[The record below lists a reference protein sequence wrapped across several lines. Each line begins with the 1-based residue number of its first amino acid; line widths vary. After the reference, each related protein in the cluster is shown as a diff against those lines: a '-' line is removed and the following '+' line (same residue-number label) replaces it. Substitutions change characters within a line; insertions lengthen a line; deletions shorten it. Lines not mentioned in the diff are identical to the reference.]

1 MIACVIIR
9 RKRAQ
14 GKSEDGNLTPKKEGS
29 RLSLANLMNNL
40 SKSVEVGLKNNA
52 DDLEEEG
59 VKVKMTKEEMQRAE
73 E

>member
-1 MIACVIIR
+1 
-9 RKRAQ
+9 
-14 GKSEDGNLTPKKEGS
+14 
-29 RLSLANLMNNL
+29 MNNL